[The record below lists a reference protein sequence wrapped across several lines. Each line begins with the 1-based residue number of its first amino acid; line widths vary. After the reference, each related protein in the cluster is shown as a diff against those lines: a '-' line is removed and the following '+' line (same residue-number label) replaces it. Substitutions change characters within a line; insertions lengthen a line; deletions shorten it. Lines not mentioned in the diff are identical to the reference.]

1 MKLELRKGRSCIVGI
16 IGVLLAVAAWRLGTQ
31 AELTQKLLYGSCAV
45 LALGGWWSVRV
56 RYRVMQFL
64 PDVVWAAVGWPL
76 EFYLSQWLMNSSVRD
91 LDGWRAR
98 LVCGALICGV
108 VVLALYV
115 VLKSVRWSTI
125 IGLSAVQLLS
135 TANSFIYTFRGN
147 ELIPA
152 DFTSFVTAMN
162 VAGGYEYHIKPE
174 MIRSWILLVAYFW
187 IALLLPTWSRP
198 TVPVKDKDG
207 RVIGEK
213 KKYTRLDAVCA
224 VVPRLLAAALA
235 FYIAVGVMNYGTD
248 RSNVIIK
255 HFKRQGTD
263 INGFIVNFYLRIP
276 EMLPD
281 KPEGYSKGAVTA
293 LEERVRSERDGTA
306 TTTQTEK
313 LPTIIAIMDESFSD
327 IAVRSPDG
335 VLNTNEEVIPYI
347 LSLRENA
354 ISGYAIA
361 SVYGGNTPNSEYEF
375 LTGHSMAWA
384 PFGTIAYQND
394 VKEGDYSLVTTL
406 KQLGYSCTAMHPYK
420 ANGWK
425 RPIVYDYLGFD
436 EMFFEEDFPQENLVR
451 EFVSDQEMFE
461 KVIDCYEQGKDAP
474 QFIYGVTMQN
484 HGGYEYSGDDFKA
497 TIKAE
502 GYKQNYKRVNQYL
515 TLIHETDKAVE
526 NLIHYFSAVQDDVVI
541 VFFGDHQPHIG
552 ESFYKDLHG
561 GELETMDEKE
571 LQYQVPFFIWANYDI
586 DEQYLECTSL
596 NYLAS
601 YTLKTAGLELPPYQQ
616 FLLDLSEKIPAVNQI
631 GYYSLADGCF
641 KELENAEGEEAQ
653 ALREYAV
660 LQYNNIHDR
669 KNSSEYFFP
678 SLKE

>member
-1 MKLELRKGRSCIVGI
+1 MKLELRKGPACIIGI
-16 IGVLLAVAAWRLGTQ
+16 LGVLLAAGAWKFGTE
-31 AELTQKLLYGSCAV
+31 AELAPKLLYGACAV
-45 LALGGWWSVRV
+45 LALGGWLRLRV
-56 RYRVMQFL
+56 KYRVMQFI
-64 PDVVWAAVGWPL
+64 PDVIWGAAGLPL
-76 EFYLSQWLMNSSVRD
+76 EFYLSQWVMNSSVRK
-91 LDGWRAR
+91 LDGWKDR
-98 LVCGALICGV
+98 LVLGALICGV
-108 VVLALYV
+108 VVLVLYV
-115 VLKSVRWSTI
+115 VLKSIRWSTV
-125 IGLSAVQLLS
+125 IGLTAVQLLT

-152 DFTSFVTAMN
+152 DFTSFFTAMN
-162 VAGGYEYHIKPE
+162 VAGGYEYKIKPE
-174 MIRSWILLVAYFW
+174 MIRGWILLIAYFW
-187 IALLLPTWSRP
+187 ICFLLPKWKRP
-198 TVPVKDKDG
+198 TVEVKDQEG
-207 RVIGEK
+207 TVIGKK
-213 KKYTRLDAVCA
+213 KKYGPLDVFCA
-224 VVPRLLAAALA
+224 IVPRVLAAALA
-235 FYIAVGVMNYGTD
+235 FQVAVGVMNYGTD

-281 KPEGYSKGAVTA
+281 KPSGYSRAAVAA
-293 LEERVRSERDGTA
+293 LEERVQSEMDGTSSA
-306 TTTQTEK
+306 QTDD
-313 LPTIIAIMDESFSD
+313 LPTIIAVMDESFAD
-327 IAVRSPDG
+327 LAVRSPDG

-354 ISGYAIA
+354 ISGYALA

-394 VKEGDYSLVTTL
+394 VKAGDYSLVTIL
-406 KQLGYSCTAMHPYK
+406 KQLGYHCTAMHPYK

-436 EMFFEEDFPQENLVR
+436 EMFFEEDFPQKNLIR

-461 KVIDCYEQGKDAP
+461 YIIDCYEQGKDEP

-484 HGGYEYSGDDFKA
+484 HGGYDYDGENFEA
-497 TIKAE
+497 TIKAK
-502 GYKQNYKRVNQYL
+502 GYDHNYKKVNQYL
-515 TLIHETDKAVE
+515 TLIHETDKAVK
-526 NLIHYFSAVQDDVVI
+526 NLIDYFSAVEDDVVI
-541 VFFGDHQPHIG
+541 VFFGDHQPHVG

-561 GELETMDEKE
+561 GELETTDEKE

-586 DEQYLECTSL
+586 EEQYLDCTSL

-601 YTLKTAGLELPPYQQ
+601 YTLQTAGLDLPPYQQ

-631 GYYSLADGCF
+631 GYYSLADSCF
-641 KELENAEGEEAQ
+641 KELDEAEGEEAQ
-653 ALREYAV
+653 ALQEYAV

-669 KNSSEYFFP
+669 KNSSGYFFP
-678 SLKE
+678 SLQE